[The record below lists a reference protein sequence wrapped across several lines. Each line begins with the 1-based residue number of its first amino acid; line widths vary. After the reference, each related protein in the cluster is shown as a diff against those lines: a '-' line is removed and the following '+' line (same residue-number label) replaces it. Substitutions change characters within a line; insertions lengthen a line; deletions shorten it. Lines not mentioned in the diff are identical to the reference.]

1 MPAPPL
7 ARPRRELKPLYRSED
22 APDGEERIG
31 LPGEPPFTRGIRAS
45 GYRERLWTMRQ
56 YAGYATAEE
65 TNRRFRYLL
74 RSGQTGLSTAFDLPT
89 QIGYDSDH
97 PLAAGEVGRVG
108 VAMDSLEDMETL
120 FSEIPLGEVSTS
132 MTINATAPIL
142 AALYAA
148 AARRQGVPLDRVSGT
163 VQNDIL
169 KEYAA
174 RGTWIYPP
182 EPSMRLA
189 TDLIEWCRREL
200 PRFQPVSVS
209 GYHIREAGCTAAQE
223 VGFTLANGLAYVEA
237 TMARGLG
244 VDEVAP
250 RVSFFFNAHRD
261 FLEEVA
267 KFRAARRLWADLLR
281 ERLGSKSPRAQML
294 RFHAQTAGSTLTA
307 LSPQVNVAR
316 TTLEALSAVLGGA
329 QSLHTNALD
338 EALGLPTEETAEL
351 ALRTQQVIAFES
363 GVAATVDPLGGS
375 WAVESLTDRIE
386 EEARS
391 WIAEVDRL
399 GGPAA
404 ALEAG
409 FVQARIR
416 EAAYA
421 YQQDLEAGNETV
433 VGVNRFRKDGETSSV
448 EPFTLHPEVEAAQ
461 AERVRR
467 ARARRDGEV
476 CRAALDE
483 VRRVAGAGGNL
494 MPAILSAVEAMA
506 TVGEISDALR
516 SVFGEH
522 RGG

>member
-1 MPAPPL
+1 MTLRFGRSRRPL
-7 ARPRRELKPLYRSED
+7 RPVYGPDD
-22 APDGEERIG
+22 APDAAGRAG
-31 LPGEPPFTRGIRAS
+31 PPGEAPFTRGVRAA

-56 YAGYATAEE
+56 YAGYATAAAS
-65 TNRRFRYLL
+65 NRRYRRLL
-74 RSGQTGLSTAFDLPT
+74 EGGQTGLSVAFDLPT
-89 QIGYDSDH
+89 QTGYDSDH

-108 VAMDSLEDMETL
+108 VAIDSLEDMRTL
-120 FSEIPLGEVSTS
+120 FRGIALESVSTS

-142 AALYAA
+142 VALYVT
-148 AARRQGVPLDRVSGT
+148 AARDQGVATGQIAGT

-174 RGTWIYPP
+174 RGAWIYPP

-209 GYHIREAGCTAAQE
+209 GYHLREAGCTAAQE
-223 VGFTLANGLAYVEA
+223 VGFTLAHGLAYVARTVE
-237 TMARGLG
+237 RGLP

-267 KFRAARRLWADLLR
+267 KFRAARRLWARLLE
-281 ERLGSKSPRAQML
+281 ERFASRNPRARML

-307 LSPQVNVAR
+307 LEPQVNVVR
-316 TTLEALSAVLGGA
+316 TTLEALAAVLGGA

-338 EALGLPTEETAEL
+338 EALGLPTAETAEL

-375 WAVESLTDRIE
+375 WAIEALTDQIE
-386 EEARS
+386 AEALD
-391 WIAEVDRL
+391 WIGQVDRL
-399 GGPAA
+399 GGAVAA
-404 ALEAG
+404 IGAG
-409 FVQARIR
+409 FVQARIQ

-421 YQQDLEAGNETV
+421 YQQDMEAGDEVV
-433 VGVNRFRKDGETSSV
+433 VGVNRFRREGERSRV
-448 EPFTLHPEVEAAQ
+448 EPFELDPQTETSQV
-461 AERVRR
+461 ERVRA
-467 ARARRDGEV
+467 ARARRDGARVEPALAEV
-476 CRAALDE
+476 G
-483 VRRVAGAGGNL
+483 RVAAGGGNL
-494 MPAILSAVEAMA
+494 MPAILAAVSAMA

-516 SVFGEH
+516 AVFGEH

>member
-1 MPAPPL
+1 MTVGSGRSRRTLRPVYRPEDVRESGESL
-7 ARPRRELKPLYRSED
+7 ARP
-22 APDGEERIG
+22 GQ
-31 LPGEPPFTRGIRAS
+31 PPFTRGIRAA

-56 YAGYATAEE
+56 YAGYATAAES
-65 TNRRFRYLL
+65 NRRYRRLL
-74 RSGQTGLSTAFDLPT
+74 ESGQTGLSVAFDLPT

-108 VAMDSLEDMETL
+108 VAIDSLEDMETL
-120 FSEIPLGEVSTS
+120 FRGIGLDSVSTS

-142 AALYAA
+142 VALYAA
-148 AARRQGVPLDRVSGT
+148 AAERQGVAPERIAGT

-209 GYHIREAGCTAAQE
+209 GYHMREAGCTAAQE
-223 VGFTLANGLAYVEA
+223 VGFTLANGLAYVEW
-237 TMARGLG
+237 TVERGLP
-244 VDEVAP
+244 VDEVAT

-267 KFRAARRLWADLLR
+267 KFRAARRLWAKLLQDR
-281 ERLGSKSPRAQML
+281 FGSESPRARML
-294 RFHAQTAGSTLTA
+294 RFHTQTAGSTLTA
-307 LSPQVNVAR
+307 LEPQVNVVR
-316 TTLEALSAVLGGA
+316 TTLEALAAVLGGT

-375 WAVESLTDRIE
+375 WAIEALTDQIE
-386 EEARS
+386 AEALE
-391 WIAEVDRL
+391 WIEQVDRL
-399 GGPAA
+399 GGAVPAIR
-404 ALEAG
+404 AG
-409 FVQARIR
+409 FVQARIQ

-421 YQQDLEAGNETV
+421 YQQDVEAGDEVV
-433 VGVNRFRKDGETSSV
+433 VGVNRFRQEEGGSRV
-448 EPFTLHPEVEAAQ
+448 EPFELDAETETAQ
-461 AERVRR
+461 VKRVR
-467 ARARRDGEV
+467 ALRARRDPAGVEGALAEV
-476 CRAALDE
+476 G
-483 VRRVAGAGGNL
+483 RVASAGGNL
-494 MPAILSAVEAMA
+494 MPAILGAVSALA

-516 SVFGEH
+516 TVFGEH
-522 RGG
+522 RGS

>member
-1 MPAPPL
+1 MTSRHGRSRRPL
-7 ARPRRELKPLYRSED
+7 RPVYRPED
-22 APDGEERIG
+22 APDTEARAVR
-31 LPGEPPFTRGIRAS
+31 PGEAPFTRGIRDA

-56 YAGYATAEE
+56 YAGYATAAES
-65 TNRRFRYLL
+65 NRRYRRLL
-74 RSGQTGLSTAFDLPT
+74 ESGQTGLSVAFDLPT

-108 VAMDSLEDMETL
+108 VAIDSLEDMETL
-120 FSEIPLGEVSTS
+120 FRGIALDSVSTS

-142 AALYAA
+142 VALYVAA
-148 AARRQGVPLDRVSGT
+148 SRRQGVEPGRIAGT

-209 GYHIREAGCTAAQE
+209 GYHMREAGCTAAQE
-223 VGFTLANGLAYVEA
+223 VGFTLANGLAYVEW
-237 TMARGLG
+237 TVKRGLT
-244 VDEVAP
+244 VDEVAA

-267 KFRAARRLWADLLR
+267 KFRAARRLWARLLQ
-281 ERLGSKSPRAQML
+281 ERLGSTNPRARML

-307 LSPQVNVAR
+307 VEPQVNVVR
-316 TTLEALSAVLGGA
+316 TTLEALAAVLGGT

-338 EALGLPTEETAEL
+338 EALGLPTEEAAEL

-363 GVAATVDPLGGS
+363 GVAATADPLGGS
-375 WAVESLTDRIE
+375 WAIEALTDEIE
-386 EEARS
+386 SEARD
-391 WIAEVDRL
+391 WIDQVDRL
-399 GGPAA
+399 GGAVAA
-404 ALEAG
+404 IGSG
-409 FVQARIR
+409 FVQARIQ

-421 YQQDLEAGNETV
+421 YQQDVEAGDETV
-433 VGVNRFRKDGETSSV
+433 VGVNRFRREGQRSRV
-448 EPFTLHPEVEAAQ
+448 EPFELDPETEKSQ
-461 AERVRR
+461 IGRVR
-467 ARARRDGEV
+467 ALRARRDGAEAEGALAEV
-476 CRAALDE
+476 G
-483 VRRVAGAGGNL
+483 RVAAGGGNL
-494 MPAILSAVEAMA
+494 MPAILDAVSALA

-516 SVFGEH
+516 VVFGEH
-522 RGG
+522 RGR

>member
-1 MPAPPL
+1 MPVGPS
-7 ARPRRELKPLYRSED
+7 RPRRELKPFYRPED
-22 APDGEERIG
+22 APGGAERIG
-31 LPGEPPFTRGIRAS
+31 RPGEPPFTRGLRAS

-74 RSGQTGLSTAFDLPT
+74 DSGQTGLSTAFDLPT

-108 VAMDSLEDMETL
+108 VAMDSLRDMETL
-120 FSEIPLGEVSTS
+120 FAGIPLGEVSTS
-132 MTINATAPIL
+132 MTINATAATL
-142 AALYAA
+142 VALYTA
-148 AARRQGVPLDRVSGT
+148 AARRQGVSLDRLSGT

-182 EPSMRLA
+182 EPSLRLA
-189 TDLIEWCRREL
+189 VDVIEWCRREL

-209 GYHIREAGCTAAQE
+209 GYHLREAGCTAAQE
-223 VGFTLANGLAYVEA
+223 VGFTLANGLAYVER
-237 TMARGLG
+237 TMERGPG
-244 VDEVAP
+244 VDEIAP

-267 KFRAARRLWADLLR
+267 KFRAARRLWAQLLR
-281 ERLGSKSPRAQML
+281 ERLGSTSPRAQML

-307 LSPQVNVAR
+307 LSPQVNVVR
-316 TTLEALSAVLGGA
+316 TTLEALAAVLGGA

-363 GVAATVDPLGGS
+363 GVAATADPLGGS
-375 WAVESLTDRIE
+375 WAVESLTDAIE
-386 EEARS
+386 EEARA

-404 ALEAG
+404 ALRSG
-409 FVQARIR
+409 FVQARIH
-416 EAAYA
+416 EAAFA
-421 YQQDLEAGNETV
+421 YQQDLEAGRETV
-433 VGVNRFRKDGETSSV
+433 VGVNRFRREGEEAAV
-448 EPFTLHPEVEAAQ
+448 EPFAPDPAMESAQ
-461 AERVRR
+461 VERVRR
-467 ARARRDGEV
+467 VRAERDGAAAE
-476 CRAALDE
+476 AALAE
-483 VRRVAGAGGNL
+483 VRRVAGGTANL
-494 MPAILSAVEAMA
+494 MPAILAAVEALA
-506 TVGEISDALR
+506 TVGEIGDTLR

>member
-1 MPAPPL
+1 MTV
-7 ARPRRELKPLYRSED
+7 RSGRSRRTLRPLYRPED
-22 APDGEERIG
+22 APASGERLEP
-31 LPGEPPFTRGIRAS
+31 PGSPPFTRGIRAA

-56 YAGYATAEE
+56 YAGYATAAES
-65 TNRRFRYLL
+65 NRRYRRLL
-74 RSGQTGLSTAFDLPT
+74 ESGQTGLSVAFDLPT

-108 VAMDSLEDMETL
+108 VAIDSLEDMETL
-120 FSEIPLGEVSTS
+120 FRGISLDSVSTS

-142 AALYAA
+142 VALYVTAA
-148 AARRQGVPLDRVSGT
+148 ERQGVAPEKIAGT

-209 GYHIREAGCTAAQE
+209 GYHMREAGCTAAQE
-223 VGFTLANGLAYVEA
+223 VGFTLANGLAYVEW
-237 TMARGLG
+237 TVERGLS
-244 VDEVAP
+244 VDEVAT

-267 KFRAARRLWADLLR
+267 KYRAARRLWAMLLR
-281 ERLGSKSPRAQML
+281 DRFGSESPRAQML
-294 RFHAQTAGSTLTA
+294 RFHTQTAGSTLTA
-307 LSPQVNVAR
+307 LEPQVNVIR
-316 TTLEALSAVLGGA
+316 TTLEALAAVLGGT

-338 EALGLPTEETAEL
+338 EALGLPTEETARL

-375 WAVESLTDRIE
+375 WAIEALTDQIE
-386 EEARS
+386 TEALE
-391 WIAEVDRL
+391 WIEQVDRL
-399 GGPAA
+399 GGAVAA
-404 ALEAG
+404 IRAG
-409 FVQARIR
+409 FVQARIQ

-421 YQQDLEAGNETV
+421 YQQDVEAGDETV
-433 VGVNRFRKDGETSSV
+433 VGVNRFRREGEESHV
-448 EPFTLHPEVEAAQ
+448 DPFELDAETEAAQ
-461 AERVRR
+461 AERVRGL
-467 ARARRDGEV
+467 RARRNSAAVEGSLAEV
-476 CRAALDE
+476 GRTAS
-483 VRRVAGAGGNL
+483 AGGNL
-494 MPAILSAVEAMA
+494 MPAILGAVSALA

-516 SVFGEH
+516 TVFGEH
-522 RGG
+522 RGS

>member
-1 MPAPPL
+1 MTVGSGRSRRTLRPVYRPEDVRESGESL
-7 ARPRRELKPLYRSED
+7 ARP
-22 APDGEERIG
+22 GQ
-31 LPGEPPFTRGIRAS
+31 PPFTRGIRAA

-56 YAGYATAEE
+56 YAGYATAAES
-65 TNRRFRYLL
+65 NRRYRRLL
-74 RSGQTGLSTAFDLPT
+74 ESGQTGLSVAFDLPT

-108 VAMDSLEDMETL
+108 VAIDSLEDMETL
-120 FSEIPLGEVSTS
+120 FRGIGLDSVSTS

-142 AALYAA
+142 VALYAA
-148 AARRQGVPLDRVSGT
+148 AAERQGVAPERIAGT

-209 GYHIREAGCTAAQE
+209 GYHMREAGCTAAQE
-223 VGFTLANGLAYVEA
+223 VGFTLANGLAYVEW
-237 TMARGLG
+237 TVERGLP
-244 VDEVAP
+244 VDEVAT

-267 KFRAARRLWADLLR
+267 KFRAARRLWAKLLQDR
-281 ERLGSKSPRAQML
+281 FGSESPRARML
-294 RFHAQTAGSTLTA
+294 RFHTQTAGSTLTA
-307 LSPQVNVAR
+307 LEPQVNVIR
-316 TTLEALSAVLGGA
+316 TTLEALAAVLGGT

-375 WAVESLTDRIE
+375 WAIEALTDQIE
-386 EEARS
+386 AEALE
-391 WIAEVDRL
+391 WIEQVDRL
-399 GGPAA
+399 GGAVPAIR
-404 ALEAG
+404 AG
-409 FVQARIR
+409 FVQARIQ

-421 YQQDLEAGNETV
+421 YQQDVEAGDEVV
-433 VGVNRFRKDGETSSV
+433 VGVNRFRQEEGGSRV
-448 EPFTLHPEVEAAQ
+448 EPFELDAETETAQ
-461 AERVRR
+461 VERVR
-467 ARARRDGEV
+467 ALRARRDPAGVEGALAEV
-476 CRAALDE
+476 G
-483 VRRVAGAGGNL
+483 RVASAGGNL
-494 MPAILSAVEAMA
+494 MPAILGAVSALA

-516 SVFGEH
+516 TVFGEH
-522 RGG
+522 RGS

>member
-1 MPAPPL
+1 MPGGASG
-7 ARPRRELKPLYRSED
+7 PRRELKPLYRPED
-22 APDGEERIG
+22 APGGEERIG
-31 LPGEPPFTRGIRAS
+31 QPGEPPFTRGIRAS

-74 RSGQTGLSTAFDLPT
+74 GSGQTGLSTAFDLPT

-108 VAMDSLEDMETL
+108 VAMDSLRDMETL
-120 FSEIPLGEVSTS
+120 FAGIPLGEVSTS
-132 MTINATAPIL
+132 MTINATAATL
-142 AALYAA
+142 VALYTA
-148 AARRQGVPLDRVSGT
+148 AARRQGVPLDRISGT

-182 EPSMRLA
+182 EPSLRLA
-189 TDLIEWCRREL
+189 VDVIEWCRREL

-209 GYHIREAGCTAAQE
+209 GYHLREAGCTAAQE
-223 VGFTLANGLAYVEA
+223 VGFTLANGLAYVER
-237 TMARGLG
+237 TTERGLE
-244 VDEVAP
+244 VDEIAP

-267 KFRAARRLWADLLR
+267 KFRAARRLWGRLLR
-281 ERLGSKSPRAQML
+281 ERLGSTSRRAQML

-307 LSPQVNVAR
+307 LSPQVNVVR
-316 TTLEALSAVLGGA
+316 TTLEALAAVLGGA

-363 GVAATVDPLGGS
+363 GVAATTDPLGGS
-375 WAVESLTDRIE
+375 WAVEALTEAIE
-386 EEARS
+386 EEASS

-404 ALEAG
+404 ALRSG
-409 FVQARIR
+409 FVQARIH
-416 EAAYA
+416 EAAFA
-421 YQQDLEAGNETV
+421 YQQDLEAGRETV
-433 VGVNRFRKDGETSSV
+433 VGVNRFRREGEEVSV
-448 EPFTLHPEVEAAQ
+448 EPFVPDPEMEAAQ
-461 AERVRR
+461 VERVRR
-467 ARARRDGEV
+467 LRAERDS
-476 CRAALDE
+476 AAAEASLAE
-483 VRRVAGAGGNL
+483 VRRVAAGTGNL
-494 MPAILSAVEAMA
+494 MPPILAAVEALA
-506 TVGEISDALR
+506 TVGEIGDALR

>member
-1 MPAPPL
+1 MTAGSGRSRRTLRPVYRPEDVRENGESL
-7 ARPRRELKPLYRSED
+7 ARP
-22 APDGEERIG
+22 GQ
-31 LPGEPPFTRGIRAS
+31 PPFTRGIRAA

-56 YAGYATAEE
+56 YAGYATAAES
-65 TNRRFRYLL
+65 NRRYRRLL
-74 RSGQTGLSTAFDLPT
+74 ESGQTGLSVAFDLPT

-108 VAMDSLEDMETL
+108 VAIDSLEDMETL
-120 FSEIPLGEVSTS
+120 FRGISLDTVSTS

-142 AALYAA
+142 VALYVAA
-148 AARRQGVPLDRVSGT
+148 AERQGVAPERIAGT

-209 GYHIREAGCTAAQE
+209 GYHMREAGCTAAQE
-223 VGFTLANGLAYVEA
+223 VGFTLANGLAYVEW
-237 TMARGLG
+237 TVERGLS
-244 VDEVAP
+244 VDEVAT

-267 KFRAARRLWADLLR
+267 KFRAARRLWAKLLQDR
-281 ERLGSKSPRAQML
+281 FGSESPRARML
-294 RFHAQTAGSTLTA
+294 RFHTQTAGSTLTA
-307 LSPQVNVAR
+307 LEPQVNVVR
-316 TTLEALSAVLGGA
+316 TTLEALAAVLGGT

-338 EALGLPTEETAEL
+338 EALGLPTEESAEL

-375 WAVESLTDRIE
+375 WAIEALTDQIE
-386 EEARS
+386 AEALE
-391 WIAEVDRL
+391 WIEQVDRL
-399 GGPAA
+399 GGAVPAIR
-404 ALEAG
+404 AG
-409 FVQARIR
+409 FVRARIQ

-421 YQQDLEAGNETV
+421 YQQDVEAGDEVV
-433 VGVNRFRKDGETSSV
+433 VGVNRFRQEEGGSRV
-448 EPFTLHPEVEAAQ
+448 EPFELDVETETAQ
-461 AERVRR
+461 VERVR
-467 ARARRDGEV
+467 AVRARRDPAGVEGALAEV
-476 CRAALDE
+476 G
-483 VRRVAGAGGNL
+483 RVASAGGNL
-494 MPAILSAVEAMA
+494 MPAILGAVFALA

-516 SVFGEH
+516 TVFGEH
-522 RGG
+522 RGS